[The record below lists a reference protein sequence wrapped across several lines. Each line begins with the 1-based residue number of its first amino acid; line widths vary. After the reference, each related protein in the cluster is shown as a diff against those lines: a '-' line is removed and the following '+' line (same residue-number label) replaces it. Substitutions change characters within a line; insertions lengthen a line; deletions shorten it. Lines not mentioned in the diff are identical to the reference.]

1 MKKNLFFSTLI
12 LALFSMFLASQVVSA
27 AETVTLKYSN
37 FFPPT
42 HIQSKLAEAW
52 CKEVEKQTEGRI
64 KIEYYPGGS
73 LLKAKQIYDGV
84 ADGISDLGFSVL
96 AYNRGRFPVAG
107 ALDLPFG
114 YPSGVVATSVANELY
129 TKLKPKEFDDTK
141 IMYLHAHGPGFINTR
156 DKQITKLEDLKGLR
170 IRSTGMSAEMVK
182 ALGATPVAM
191 GMPDSYQS
199 LQKGTV
205 DGSAYPLEANLG
217 WKLGEV
223 TKNAVCSYAT
233 AYTTTFF
240 VTMNKD
246 KWAALDKKDQQAIE
260 AINKEWSLKHGEA
273 WDSSDLAGFRY
284 FMEQGNTANGLDKK
298 EIERWKAAVAPV
310 IDKYA
315 ADLSKKNIDGAA
327 VVKLIRDAL
336 NANK

>member
-1 MKKNLFFSTLI
+1 MKRTLSFCT
-12 LALFSMFLASQVVSA
+12 LTLTLFSLLLVSPDVSTA
-27 AETVTLKYSN
+27 KTVTLKYSN

-52 CKEVEKQTEGRI
+52 CKEVEKQTEGRV

-84 ADGISDLGFSVL
+84 ADGISDIGFSVL

-107 ALDLPFG
+107 ALDLPHG
-114 YPSGVVATSVANELY
+114 YPSGVVATAVANELY
-129 TKLKPKEFDDTK
+129 TKMDPKEFDDTEL
-141 IMYLHAHGPGFINTR
+141 MYLHAHGPGFIHTR
-156 DKQITKLEDLKGLR
+156 DKLITKLEDLKGLR
-170 IRSTGMSAEMVK
+170 VRSTGMSAEMVK
-182 ALGATPVAM
+182 ALGGTPVAM

-205 DGSAYPLEANLG
+205 DGSAYPFEANLG

-223 TKNAVCSYAT
+223 TQNAVACYAT

-246 KWAALDKKDQQAIE
+246 KWATLDKKDQQAIE
-260 AINKEWSLKHGEA
+260 EINKVWSIKHGEA
-273 WDSSDLAGFRY
+273 WDSSDLAGLRF
-284 FMEQGNTANGLDKK
+284 FMEQGNTINGLDSK
-298 EIERWKAAVAPV
+298 EIERWKAAVAPIV
-310 IDKYA
+310 DKYA
-315 ADLSKKNIDGAA
+315 ADLGKKNIDGTA
-327 VVKLIRDAL
+327 VVKIIRDAL